1 MSFLKDESGQV
12 RLVWRLILIVLLYVS
27 VAVLLRFIPIRILT
41 AYLAGQGTLQ
51 TNALEIATEIII
63 ENPAWSTALGIIFG
77 LTGLFIV
84 WILISKV
91 EKTKFDWKAVGL
103 DWKRNSLLMI
113 LLGALLAVLLCFGS
127 IFTAYLLSATDISQI
142 PIRINVSIPIFL
154 LKLALFL
161 AMGFGEEIV
170 FRGYIQTRLV
180 NRLRATWGILIAA
193 VIFVLL
199 HQIFHN
205 LSPITI
211 LSGVMLWFTIGMLY
225 HLSRSLYLCIFY
237 HGVMNTLLNTLAFTF
252 GEIESMIVH
261 AFMLLFV
268 VVIAIFM
275 KKFQTIKRNN
285 L

>member
-12 RLVWRLILIVLLYVS
+12 RLVWRLTLIVPLYVS

-41 AYLAGQGTLQ
+41 AYLVGQGTLQ

>member
-41 AYLAGQGTLQ
+41 AYLVGQGTLQ